1 MFDTRRLIIRNP
13 TSSISESVL
22 KTRIPNKQKSINI
35 AIPGKS
41 ILKSRKRTVRVGFL
55 VANVA
60 VFAIVG
66 SLLVFDQKSDN
77 QSNYNAAGFLAAKV
91 SEEAANPIDKLS
103 SADIAVHVARVA
115 QLEEADSV
123 VNNADTLSTD
133 LEVVATDQLVTK
145 PQIVTGSLKSKSDI
159 QTYIV
164 QKGDTM
170 SSVAK
175 KFGITTDTI
184 RLSNGIG
191 GNDLSPGQKI
201 TISPVNGLV
210 YTVQNGDTPKSI
222 AAKFRANKAQ
232 LIAFN
237 DAELTGSF
245 KPGEKIVV
253 PDGSK
258 PEEPRRYSYASGLS
272 RTSSFSF
279 GAAPIYGSNSY
290 AYGFCTWGV
299 ANLISIPS
307 NWGNASSWAAR
318 ARISGWNV
326 STTPSVGSIAQR
338 GGGLGHVGIVTAVS
352 PDGSMIKYKDMN
364 GLAGF
369 GRYGETADWVP
380 THSAYQYFISH

>member
-1 MFDTRRLIIRNP
+1 MSD
-13 TSSISESVL
+13 SAL
-22 KTRIPNKQKSINI
+22 KARIAHKQKTLKLADSQKFRFRSKKRAVRIGFLMANI
-35 AIPGKS
+35 A
-41 ILKSRKRTVRVGFL
+41 
-55 VANVA
+55 
-60 VFAIVG
+60 VFGIVG
-66 SLLVFDQKSDN
+66 GLVVFGQRADSQN
-77 QSNYNAAGFLAAKV
+77 NYTASSFLASKDI
-91 SEEAANPIDKLS
+91 EEASNPVDKLS

-145 PQIVTGSLKSKSDI
+145 PQIVTDALKSKKDI
-159 QTYIV
+159 QIYV
-164 QKGDTM
+164 VEKGDTIE
-170 SSVAK
+170 SIAK
-175 KFGITTDTI
+175 KFDITSETV

-191 GNDLSPGQKI
+191 GNDVSPGQKL

-210 YTVQNGDTPKSI
+210 YTVQNGDTPESI
-222 AAKFRANKAQ
+222 ASKFRANKQQ

-253 PDGSK
+253 PDGTK
-258 PEEPRRYSYASGLS
+258 PAQPRQYSYAAGLS
-272 RTSSFSF
+272 RTSSFSY

-307 NWGNASSWAAR
+307 NWGNASSWAVR

-326 STTPSVGSIAQR
+326 SSTPTVGSIAQR

-369 GRYGETADWVP
+369 GRYGETNDWVP
-380 THSAYQYFISH
+380 TYSAYQYFISR